1 MLIFALL
8 AAGFGSS
15 TQTEA
20 KEQELVSA
28 PREKIA
34 IEQEL
39 LPPPTGRTRKHFF
52 DDRFE
57 KSPNQRSFMVITPQ
71 PPASQFPE
79 RQEGSQWLE
88 PPEGWVAPGLKSKPY
103 RVKPA
108 NKAAPELQI
117 LRGGSN

>member
-20 KEQELVSA
+20 KEKEFARAPQEVAVEQELV
-28 PREKIA
+28 
-34 IEQEL
+34 
-39 LPPPTGRTRKHFF
+39 PPPTGDKPKHFF
-52 DDRFE
+52 EKRFE
-57 KSPNQRSFMVITPQ
+57 KSPDKRSFMVITPA
-71 PPASQFPE
+71 PHTNQFSE

-88 PPEGWVAPGLKSKPY
+88 PPEGWVAPGLKTRPY

-108 NKAAPELQI
+108 NEAAPKLQI
-117 LRGGSN
+117 LGGGGN

>member
-20 KEQELVSA
+20 KEQERSLM
-28 PREKIA
+28 PREVA
-34 IEQEL
+34 VEQEL
-39 LPPPTGRTRKHFF
+39 VPPPTGDKPKHFF
-52 DDRFE
+52 EKRFE
-57 KSPNQRSFMVITPQ
+57 KSPDKRSFMVITPQ
-71 PPASQFPE
+71 PPTSQFSE

-88 PPEGWVAPGLKSKPY
+88 PPEGWVAPELKTKPY

-108 NKAAPELQI
+108 NEAAPKLQI
-117 LRGGSN
+117 LRGGGN

>member
-20 KEQELVSA
+20 KEQEFARA
-28 PREKIA
+28 PQEVA
-34 IEQEL
+34 VEQEL
-39 LPPPTGRTRKHFF
+39 VPPPTGDTPKQFF
-52 DDRFE
+52 EKRFE
-57 KSPNQRSFMVITPQ
+57 KSPDKRSFMVITPA
-71 PPASQFPE
+71 PHANQFSE

-88 PPEGWVAPGLKSKPY
+88 PPEGWVSPELKTKPY

-108 NKAAPELQI
+108 KELAPRLRI
-117 LRGGSN
+117 LRGGER

>member
-20 KEQELVSA
+20 KEQERSLM
-28 PREKIA
+28 PREVA
-34 IEQEL
+34 VEQEL
-39 LPPPTGRTRKHFF
+39 VPPPTGNKPKHFF
-52 DDRFE
+52 EKRFE
-57 KSPNQRSFMVITPQ
+57 KSPDKRSFMVITPA
-71 PPASQFPE
+71 PHTNQFSE

-88 PPEGWVAPGLKSKPY
+88 PPEGWVSPELKTKPY

-108 NKAAPELQI
+108 KEPAPKLRI
-117 LRGGSN
+117 LRGGER

>member
-20 KEQELVSA
+20 KEQEFARV
-28 PREKIA
+28 PREVA
-34 IEQEL
+34 VEQEL
-39 LPPPTGRTRKHFF
+39 VPPPTGDKPKHFF
-52 DDRFE
+52 EKRFE
-57 KSPNQRSFMVITPQ
+57 KSPDKRSFMVITPA
-71 PPASQFPE
+71 PHANQFSE

-88 PPEGWVAPGLKSKPY
+88 PPGGWVSPELKTKPF

-108 NKAAPELQI
+108 NEAVPKLQI
-117 LRGGSN
+117 LRGGGN

>member
-20 KEQELVSA
+20 KEQERSLR
-28 PREKIA
+28 PREVA
-34 IEQEL
+34 VEQEL
-39 LPPPTGRTRKHFF
+39 VPPPTGDKPKHFF
-52 DDRFE
+52 EKRFE

-88 PPEGWVAPGLKSKPY
+88 PPEGWVAPRLKSKPY

-117 LRGGSN
+117 LRGGGN